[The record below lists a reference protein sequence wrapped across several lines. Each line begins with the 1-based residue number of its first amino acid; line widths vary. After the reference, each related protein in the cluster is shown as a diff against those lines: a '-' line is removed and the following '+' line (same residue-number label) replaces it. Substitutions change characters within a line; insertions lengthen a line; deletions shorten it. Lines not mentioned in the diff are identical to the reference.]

1 MMDLYRSHRPGF
13 GKILL
18 ETLLNF
24 LVRHFE
30 RALSSVLEK
39 QQPQRTV
46 VLPGPRLE
54 LLPVLMVV
62 LTQILTQVRWSHN
75 CLAGPK
81 QPSEVPPEAV
91 TVVEGLPMEEQ
102 QLSSKNMYLLKTQND

>member
-1 MMDLYRSHRPGF
+1 MMDLYRSHRPDF
-13 GKILL
+13 GRLFL

-30 RALSSVLEK
+30 RALSSVLKK
-39 QQPQRTV
+39 QQPPWSV
-46 VLPGPRLE
+46 VFAGPRLE

-62 LTQILTQVRWSHN
+62 LKRTLTQVRWSQS
-75 CLAGPK
+75 CLPGPA
-81 QPSEVPPEAV
+81 QPSEVPAEAV

-102 QLSSKNMYLLKTQND
+102 QLRSKQMYLLKTPSD